1 MEGPIYVWSILPH
14 WRLVLYLVFDSGAP
28 LLIAGWEYR
37 HWDDMLRVL
46 ADATI
51 KHLSSKQEL
60 RSARSPISV
69 IQKNWAAVFE
79 SGKHET
85 IEVWSE
91 GKHLN
96 VLKLLLTGASKVN
109 KFIALSDGPCMICPI
124 WYGVIG
130 LCTDGWLCICL
141 MPSPLLESCA
151 LVSCRH

>member
-1 MEGPIYVWSILPH
+1 
-14 WRLVLYLVFDSGAP
+14 
-28 LLIAGWEYR
+28 
-37 HWDDMLRVL
+37 MLRVL

-51 KHLSSKQEL
+51 KHFSSKQEL
-60 RSARSPISV
+60 RSARSPIPV

-109 KFIALSDGPCMICPI
+109 KYNALSDGPCMICPI
-124 WYGVIG
+124 WYGAIG
-130 LCTDGWLCICL
+130 LCTDGCLCICL